1 MEESIMRITRWL
13 CTLALAGPAG
23 MPAAAAEPG
32 DFADLAGNAYRVHAD
47 LVYGV
52 ASNVELK
59 LDVYQPRGA
68 QGRAPVVVYFHGG
81 GWVDGRRQA
90 ASLLLLP
97 FLAQGWAVVNAD
109 YRLGRVAPAPAAAED
124 ARCVLYW
131 VHRNAERY
139 GFERDAIVLAG
150 DSAGGHLALL
160 AAMLPPGSAFDHA
173 CPAPDEM
180 RWNGRPRPVP
190 RVAAVV
196 NWFGVTDVAALL
208 DGPERR
214 NFALEWFGAAPDRL
228 RLAEQLSPLRWIGA
242 TSPPVIS
249 IHGDQDPVVPFRHAA
264 DLHAALARA
273 GVPNRLVR
281 VAGGRH
287 GDFERERM
295 REAQEA
301 IRRFLAERNLGP
313 LPAASPP

>member
-1 MEESIMRITRWL
+1 MQATKWT
-13 CTLALAGPAG
+13 CAAALACLAW

-32 DFADLAGNAYRVHAD
+32 NFADLAGSGYRVHAD
-47 LVYGV
+47 LGYAL
-52 ASNVELK
+52 ASNAELK

-68 QGRAPVVVYFHGG
+68 GTRTPVVVYFHGG

-109 YRLGRVAPAPAAAED
+109 YRLARVAPAPAAAED

-131 VHRNAERY
+131 VHKNAERY
-139 GFERDAIVLAG
+139 GFDRDAIVLAG

-214 NFALEWFGAAPDRL
+214 NFALEWFGAAPDRA
-228 RLAEQLSPLRWIGA
+228 RLARALSPLHRAGA
-242 TSPPVIS
+242 DSPPVIT
-249 IHGDQDPVVPFRHAA
+249 IHGDQDPVVPFRHAV
-264 DLHAALARA
+264 DLHAALALA

-281 VAGGRH
+281 IAGGRH
-287 GDFERERM
+287 GDFGKEQVL
-295 REAQEA
+295 EAQEA
-301 IRRFLAERNLGP
+301 IRRFLAERAIRAI
-313 LPAASPP
+313 PAGSPN

>member
-1 MEESIMRITRWL
+1 MN
-13 CTLALAGPAG
+13 LARRMCGLAFAVLAA
-23 MPAAAAEPG
+23 MPAAAGEPG
-32 DFADLAGNAYRVHAD
+32 EFADLAGNAYRVHAG

-52 ASNVELK
+52 ASGKELE

-68 QGRAPVVVYFHGG
+68 AARVPVVVYFHGG

-90 ASLLLLP
+90 SSLLLLP

-109 YRLGRVAPAPAAAED
+109 YRLARVAPAPAAAED
-124 ARCVLYW
+124 ARCVLHW
-131 VHRNAERY
+131 VHRMAERY
-139 GFERDAIVLAG
+139 GFDREAIVLAG

-160 AAMLPPGSAFDHA
+160 AAMLPPDSAFDQG

-208 DGPERR
+208 DGAERR
-214 NFALEWFGAAPDRL
+214 NFALEWFGTAPGRAH
-228 RLAEQLSPLRWIGA
+228 LAGQLSPLRWAGA
-242 TSPPVIS
+242 ASPPVIS
-249 IHGDQDPVVPFRHAA
+249 IHGDQDPVVPFRQAR
-264 DLHAALARA
+264 DLHAALTRA
-273 GVPNRLVR
+273 GVANELVS

-287 GDFERERM
+287 GDFDREQM
-295 REAQEA
+295 RSAQAA
-301 IRRFLAERNLGP
+301 IRRFLATRQLRPG
-313 LPAASPP
+313 ATVSAGK